1 VNRPEQWWRLRQTAA
16 HECYARQRDLLL
28 ELRDD
33 LDAARAAFSWPRT
46 AAFNWALEWFD
57 VVAAGNPRAALEVVR
72 PDGGT
77 DAVSYDELSRRS
89 DQVANWLDSIGISRG
104 DRILVVL
111 GQQAELWETILACL
125 KLGAVVIPA
134 YTSLTRAE
142 AADRVARGRVSCV
155 IARGDLVPLFAG
167 PVAGTRIGVA
177 VPSAGQDTE
186 SHPGWLDYRRS
197 REAPGLFVPRAATPA
212 ADPAFAYFTSG
223 TTSAPKLV
231 LHTHVSYPVGHLS
244 SLYFNGLLPGDR
256 HVNVSAPGWAKHS
269 WSSFFVP
276 FTAGSTLVLPR
287 EGDLVPELL
296 PSVLASRAVTTLC
309 APPSFWA
316 RMARHLDSA
325 TPCLREATSAGE
337 PLPARVAD
345 AVAAAWGVPVRDGY
359 GQTETTALIGTTP
372 GMRREPGWLG
382 RPLPGWDIT
391 VEADGSICVDLDGAP
406 AGLMAGYDD
415 EERTRQAFRNGRYRT
430 GDIGE
435 TRPDGYVR
443 IVGRADDVFKS
454 GGHRVSPYELEAV
467 LRAHPCVADA
477 AVVPAAHPVLGQ
489 AAHAVVEVAAGR
501 TVTAR
506 DLLAH
511 VDARVSESLRVH
523 SVEFAARLP
532 RTASG
537 KVRRA
542 AVRPV
547 P

>member
-1 VNRPEQWWRLRQTAA
+1 
-16 HECYARQRDLLL
+16 
-28 ELRDD
+28 
-33 LDAARAAFSWPRT
+33 
-46 AAFNWALEWFD
+46 
-57 VVAAGNPRAALEVVR
+57 
-72 PDGGT
+72 
-77 DAVSYDELSRRS
+77 
-89 DQVANWLDSIGISRG
+89 
-104 DRILVVL
+104 
-111 GQQAELWETILACL
+111 
-125 KLGAVVIPA
+125 
-134 YTSLTRAE
+134 
-142 AADRVARGRVSCV
+142 
-155 IARGDLVPLFAG
+155 
-167 PVAGTRIGVA
+167 
-177 VPSAGQDTE
+177 
-186 SHPGWLDYRRS
+186 
-197 REAPGLFVPRAATPA
+197 
-212 ADPAFAYFTSG
+212 
-223 TTSAPKLV
+223 
-231 LHTHVSYPVGHLS
+231 
-244 SLYFNGLLPGDR
+244 
-256 HVNVSAPGWAKHS
+256 
-269 WSSFFVP
+269 
-276 FTAGSTLVLPR
+276 
-287 EGDLVPELL
+287 
-296 PSVLASRAVTTLC
+296 
-309 APPSFWA
+309 
-316 RMARHLDSA
+316 
-325 TPCLREATSAGE
+325 
-337 PLPARVAD
+337 
-345 AVAAAWGVPVRDGY
+345 
-359 GQTETTALIGTTP
+359 
-372 GMRREPGWLG
+372 MRREPGWLG

-467 LRAHPCVADA
+467 LRSHPCVADA
-477 AVVPAAHPVLGQ
+477 AVVPAEHPVLGQ